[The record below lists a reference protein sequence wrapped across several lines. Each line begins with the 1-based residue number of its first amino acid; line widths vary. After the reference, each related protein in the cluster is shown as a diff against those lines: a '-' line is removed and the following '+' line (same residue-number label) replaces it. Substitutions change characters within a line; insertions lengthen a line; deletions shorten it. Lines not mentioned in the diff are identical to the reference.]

1 MIQRQTSLSINT
13 IEFCRFLRRNNFT
26 VSLHEEIAAL
36 KALTF
41 IDFEEKQNFGL
52 ALKTVL
58 CKSYPDLQAF
68 DNLFE
73 KYWKERDRAIDSKI
87 KEKKNLADQKVKRD
101 SLHAL
106 KSWLNKGVQN
116 ESEQIATYSYQ
127 EALSR
132 KDFSTIPA
140 DEVDELIRIIK
151 EVSRRLANRVNR
163 RYERSHSVDMP
174 DLRRTLRLNLRRG
187 GELIEL
193 EFRKPKLTRTN
204 LLIFCDVSKS
214 MELYSVFLMQFLY
227 AFKKVYKYQE
237 AFTFGTSLQRITPYL
252 KHNDFNAVMDAL
264 RDHADSWNSGTRIG
278 ASLNAFIDEY
288 APRILKKNTIVIILS
303 DGWDTGEIPLLQ
315 KAMEYLHAHTKKIIW
330 LNPLAGSR
338 SYKPLTAGMQAAL
351 PFVDVFASVHNA
363 ESLRGIS
370 AWLR

>member
-52 ALKTVL
+52 ALKMVL

-87 KEKKNLADQKVKRD
+87 KEKKSLADEKVKRD

-151 EVSRRLANRVNR
+151 EVSRRLANRGFVTPQMVYGLLQTGDLNEDYLLELLARIDQASAEVYLHPLAADADEEER
-163 RYERSHSVDMP
+163 RDNPGGTDELGALLSLRV
-174 DLRRTLRLNLRRG
+174 RRTIETRGFRLA
-187 GELIEL
+187 
-193 EFRKPKLTRTN
+193 T
-204 LLIFCDVSKS
+204 
-214 MELYSVFLMQFLY
+214 Y
-227 AFKKVYKYQE
+227 A
-237 AFTFGTSLQRITPYL
+237 TL
-252 KHNDFNAVMDAL
+252 
-264 RDHADSWNSGTRIG
+264 
-278 ASLNAFIDEY
+278 
-288 APRILKKNTIVIILS
+288 
-303 DGWDTGEIPLLQ
+303 
-315 KAMEYLHAHTKKIIW
+315 
-330 LNPLAGSR
+330 
-338 SYKPLTAGMQAAL
+338 
-351 PFVDVFASVHNA
+351 
-363 ESLRGIS
+363 
-370 AWLR
+370 